1 MAPYRRRQLHDLPH
15 KRPTFAVTLFPVG
28 LTYILLDFDASF
40 FWFSLGARP
49 PSDAAIPSSAYL
61 IPV

>member
-15 KRPTFAVTLFPVG
+15 KRPTFAVTLFHVG

-40 FWFSLGARP
+40 SGSLWVRGRP
-49 PSDAAIPSSAYL
+49 RTL
-61 IPV
+61 QFPVRRI